1 MSERVQPPLST
12 ATLFRRTITAFR
24 RDNASRFGAALAFY
38 IVFSISPILLIV
50 ISVAGLAFGRTA
62 AQGEIFGVLSSA
74 FGSATATAISEMI
87 RDAATPTVGWLASTV
102 SLVTLFFGASGV
114 FRQIDDALHTIWVT
128 PRPPYRGPMDAIRR
142 EVLSIALVVGVGS
155 WLLVLAA
162 ADAAVAFTGRYAA
175 SHVPGGVVLWQTAQL
190 IVSVA
195 VQALMFAALFRY
207 VPDTRVPWR
216 DVRISALSTALL
228 FVLGKLALGLYL
240 RKAAVGSMFGAAGSI
255 VVVLVWAYWS
265 AQILFFGLE
274 LTHEYATAGRAREV
288 SP

>member
-1 MSERVQPPLST
+1 MSESAQPRLT
-12 ATLFRRTITAFR
+12 IATLFRRSIAAFR

-50 ISVAGLAFGRTA
+50 ISIAGLAFGRTA
-62 AQGEIFGVLSSA
+62 EGRIFGVLNSA

-87 RDAATPTVGWLASTV
+87 RDAATSTVGWLASTI
-102 SLVTLFFGASGV
+102 SLITLFFGASGV
-114 FRQIDDALHTIWVT
+114 YRQIDDALHTIWAI
-128 PRPPYRGPMDAIRR
+128 PRLPYRGAMNAIRR
-142 EVLSIALVVGVGS
+142 EAISIALVVGVGS
-155 WLLVLAA
+155 WLLALAI
-162 ADAAVAFTGRYAA
+162 ADAAIAFTGRYAA
-175 SHVPGGVVLWQTAQL
+175 AHLLGGAVLWQTAQL

-228 FVLGKLALGLYL
+228 FVLGKLALALYL

-274 LTHEYATAGRAREV
+274 LTHEYATAGEG